1 MSEQGLTIGKLAEA
15 ADVSVET
22 VRFYQRKNLLDTPL
36 KNGSIRRYDKSALRQ
51 LRFIRKAQEAGFTLK
66 EIRELITLDAGQDH
80 QRAYELANTRLNE
93 LDKKIAEMQRARD
106 SLSKL
111 AVTCACAG
119 KSQPC
124 AILAAFDD

>member
-1 MSEQGLTIGKLAEA
+1 MLEQGLTIGKLAEA
-15 ADVSVET
+15 AGVGVET
-22 VRFYQRKNLLDTPL
+22 VRFYQRKGLLDTPQ

-66 EIRELITLDAGQDH
+66 EIRELIRLDAAQDH
-80 QRAYELANTRLNE
+80 QRAYELASVRLGE
-93 LDKKIAEMQRARD
+93 LDKKIIEMQRARD

-111 AVTCACAG
+111 AHTCACAG
-119 KSQPC
+119 QSKPC

>member
-15 ADVSVET
+15 AGVGVET
-22 VRFYQRKNLLDTPL
+22 VRFYQRKGLLDTPQ
-36 KNGSIRRYDKSALRQ
+36 KNGSIRRYDKPALRQ

-80 QRAYELANTRLNE
+80 QRAYELASTRLNE
-93 LDKKIAEMQRARD
+93 LDKKIAEMQGARD

-111 AVTCACAG
+111 AHACACAG
-119 KSQPC
+119 NSQPC